1 MIFVIAGL
9 IIKYVVQWAKIA
21 GIVIAISLTL
31 YALGLLPNDPVLNY
45 INHNAGLI
53 ASYLVYINY
62 ISYSNVVFHI
72 ANFLVITFPV
82 VWLARIIMNH
92 IGTKEKG

>member
-9 IIKYVVQWAKIA
+9 VIRYIVQWAKIA
-21 GIVIAISLTL
+21 GILIAISLTL
-31 YALGLLPNDPVLNY
+31 YALGILPDDPVLQY
-45 INHNAGLI
+45 INYNAPII
-53 ASYLVYINY
+53 ADYLVYINY
-62 ISYSNVVFHI
+62 ISYSNVVFEI
-72 ANFLVITFPV
+72 ANFLVLTFPV

>member
-1 MIFVIAGL
+1 MIFIIAGL
-9 IIKYVVQWAKIA
+9 IIRYVVQWAKIA

-45 INHNAGLI
+45 INYNAGLI
-53 ASYLVYINY
+53 ANYLIYINY
-62 ISYSNVVFHI
+62 ISYSNVVFEI
-72 ANFLVITFPV
+72 ANFLVLTFPV